1 MLCKRNYLCN
11 YTIEYQCCI
20 FKSLILWH
28 WNSWPVFI
36 KCCFF
41 FHLNIFYF
49 FSLLLAQMSDEIL
62 FKKDE
67 FKNIFW
73 HWKLYFIDFF
83 SFEKWWHFVGVMSLV
98 IDYFY
103 VENESLEF
111 QEGFKSFLKTLNGWI
126 SEEMQLKPN
135 FSTFLS
141 EKNLYLPTIS
151 NYTEKF
157 EFQIFTLITRGII
170 KIQFKLFNYLIVQT
184 YKFIQL
190 K

>member
-1 MLCKRNYLCN
+1 MILWNRVRKKHELKCVLLNFLFALFCAQTHCFRSSLCFWGKKAFKTGFHLMLCKRNYLCN

-41 FHLNIFYF
+41 FHINIFHF

-67 FKNIFW
+67 FKNIYW

-83 SFEKWWHFVGVMSLV
+83 LSKNDD
-98 IDYFY
+98 I
-103 VENESLEF
+103 
-111 QEGFKSFLKTLNGWI
+111 
-126 SEEMQLKPN
+126 
-135 FSTFLS
+135 LS
-141 EKNLYLPTIS
+141 ELW
-151 NYTEKF
+151 
-157 EFQIFTLITRGII
+157 
-170 KIQFKLFNYLIVQT
+170 V
-184 YKFIQL
+184 
-190 K
+190 